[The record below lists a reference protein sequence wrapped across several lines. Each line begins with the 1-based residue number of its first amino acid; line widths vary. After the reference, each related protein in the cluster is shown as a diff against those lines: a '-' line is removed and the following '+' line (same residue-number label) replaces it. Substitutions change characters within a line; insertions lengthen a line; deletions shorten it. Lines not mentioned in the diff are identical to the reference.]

1 MSLAD
6 RQPSTSNSPPS
17 IGLRYRDRALLIGQT
32 RSGKST
38 LAKYLL
44 MDFQRTMSREMKRGW
59 ERPRILVVDTKPR
72 WRGTA
77 TTSGKPTSR
86 LYKRMVPGDILPAV
100 VLSDVRDWKLAWDPD
115 LNPSGIVIAQNLK
128 AEEHEL
134 VRFQVACITQFFESQ
149 YYKQPSLLYID
160 EGHDFFGANSTAR
173 YGTAIQRCFRAGAEK
188 GMASCLGIQRP
199 KTVNLQTLTE
209 SNVCYLFHIKF
220 REDLKRLGEMGMP
233 PLSDSPPAESHRFMF
248 FRDDHL
254 YPQPI
259 RLGLKERK

>member
-1 MSLAD
+1 MTNSPT
-6 RQPSTSNSPPS
+6 RPSTTSPPA

-38 LAKYLL
+38 LAKFLI
-44 MDFQRTMSREMKRGW
+44 MDFQRTMRSQTNKGYQN
-59 ERPRILVVDTKPR
+59 PRVLVLDTKPR
-72 WRGTA
+72 WRGTQ
-77 TTSGKPTSR
+77 TTSGQSVHR
-86 LYKRMVPGDILPAV
+86 LYKKMVPGDELPAT
-100 VLSDVRDWKLAWDPD
+100 VLSDARDWHLAWDPQ

-128 AEEHEL
+128 ADEPSNI
-134 VRFQVACITQFFESQ
+134 RFQVECVSAFFETQF
-149 YYKQPSLLYID
+149 YKQPSLLYID
-160 EGHDFFGANSTAR
+160 EGHDFFGPNANAR
-173 YGTAIQRCFRAGAEK
+173 FGTAIQRCFRAGAEK

-233 PLSDSPPAESHRFMF
+233 PLADSPPAESHRFMF

-254 YPQPI
+254 YPKPI
-259 RLGLKERK
+259 RLNL